1 MAKKTAAVTSPT
13 VAAELGAPLAASIDV
28 NPLDAIDRAKLAAIC
43 AAAGVPLEALKA
55 GQLSSFD
62 WRKVVIAALATPAP
76 GGQLGPGLHTIDRAF
91 YLVEHLQNKGVLAPQ
106 ESAALDHFKAGL
118 EWLQKK

>member
-1 MAKKTAAVTSPT
+1 MAKKTAAVTSPN

-28 NPLDAIDRAKLAAIC
+28 NPLDAIDRAKLEAIC
-43 AAAGVPLEALKA
+43 VAAGVPLEALKA

-76 GGQLGPGLHTIDRAF
+76 GGMLSKASAIDKATD
-91 YLVEHLQNKGVLAPQ
+91 LVEHMQGGAVIPAHA
-106 ESAALDHFKAGL
+106 AALDHFKAGL
-118 EWLQKK
+118 EWLKR